1 VNDRPMLAI
10 AHRAG
15 NNLDA
20 LREALDAGVD
30 LVELDVHLFRGA
42 LEVRHSQAIGRHLVW
57 EQEHW
62 ALNWRRSI
70 VLPELADLLAA
81 AGDDPRLMLDLKGP
95 TLAVAPQ
102 VAGLLRTTA
111 PTAEVT
117 VCTKQWRML
126 DAFTADPHVR
136 LVHSASN
143 RFQLSRLRSRIRRNP
158 GFGVSIQLHILTPE
172 IVAELRE
179 STGEVM
185 VWPVDTQAALDR
197 ARWLGATAVISKNL
211 AMLKDLMASR

>member
-1 VNDRPMLAI
+1 MLAV

-42 LEVRHSQAIGRHLVW
+42 LEVRHSHAIGRHLFW
-57 EQEHW
+57 EQERW
-62 ALNWRRSI
+62 ALNWRSSI
-70 VLPELADLLAA
+70 VLPQLADVLDA

-95 TLAVAPQ
+95 ALAVAPQ

-111 PTAEVT
+111 PRCEIT

-126 DAFTADPHVR
+126 DSFTADPHVR

-143 RFQLSRLRSRIRRNP
+143 RFQLSRLRRRIRTNP
-158 GFGVSIQLHILTPE
+158 GFGVSIRLQILTPA

-179 STGEVM
+179 VTGEVM
-185 VWPVDTQAALDR
+185 VWPVDTAAALER
-197 ARWLGATAVISKNL
+197 ARRLGATAVISKNL
-211 AMLKDLMASR
+211 AMLKELMATR

>member
-1 VNDRPMLAI
+1 MLAI

-20 LREALDAGVD
+20 LREALEAGVD

-42 LEVRHSQAIGRHLVW
+42 LEVRHSQAIGRHLFW

-70 VLPELADLLAA
+70 MLPELADVLTT

-102 VAGLLRTTA
+102 VAGLLRSIA
-111 PTAEVT
+111 PERQVT
-117 VCTKQWRML
+117 VFTKQWRML
-126 DAFTADPHVR
+126 DAFTTDPHIR

-143 RFQLSRLRSRIRRNP
+143 RLQLSRLRHRIRQNP
-158 GFGVSIQLHILTPE
+158 GFGVSIRLQILTPQ

-179 STGEVM
+179 ATGEVM
-185 VWPVDTQAALDR
+185 VWPVDTPAALER

-211 AMLKDLMASR
+211 AMLQDLMKTR